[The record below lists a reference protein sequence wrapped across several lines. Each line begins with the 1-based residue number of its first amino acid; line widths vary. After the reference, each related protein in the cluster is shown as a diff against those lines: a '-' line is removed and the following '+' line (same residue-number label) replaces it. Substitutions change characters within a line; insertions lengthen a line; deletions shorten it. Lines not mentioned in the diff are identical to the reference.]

1 MLPFQ
6 FWQIIAQQLSQLTLN
21 VTIYT
26 YLCIPLGYPDLDS
39 EFHVV
44 MVRF

>member
-21 VTIYT
+21 ATIYT
-26 YLCIPLGYPDLDS
+26 YLCIPLRYPDLAS
-39 EFHVV
+39 ELHVV
-44 MVRF
+44 MIRF